1 MSDSTG
7 KYDDI
12 INIPR
17 PVSKTRKHMSN
28 HDRAAQFA
36 PFAALTG
43 YDEAVSETA
52 RLTDSATEL
61 DEYEK
66 EEINR
71 RLCYLRDNMDTTVKI
86 TFFVPDDKKEGG
98 EYKTTEAAVVK
109 IRDYEKE
116 LILNTGEV
124 IAIDKI
130 AAIESDVFDKLE
142 FLKEEAAQ
150 ECAYEE
156 DYDEF

>member
-12 INIPR
+12 INMPR
-17 PVSKTRKHMSN
+17 PMSKTRKHMSN

-52 RLTDSATEL
+52 RLTDRVIDL

-66 EEINR
+66 DEINR
-71 RLCYLRDNMDTTVKI
+71 KLCYLRDNMDTTVKI
-86 TFFVPDDKKEGG
+86 TFFVPDEKKEGG
-98 EYKTTEAAVVK
+98 EYKTTEAEIVK
-109 IRDYEKE
+109 IRYYERE

-130 AAIESDVFDKLE
+130 AAIEGDVFDKLE
-142 FLKEEAAQ
+142 FQKEEAAQ
-150 ECAYEE
+150 GCAYEE
-156 DYDEF
+156 DYNEF